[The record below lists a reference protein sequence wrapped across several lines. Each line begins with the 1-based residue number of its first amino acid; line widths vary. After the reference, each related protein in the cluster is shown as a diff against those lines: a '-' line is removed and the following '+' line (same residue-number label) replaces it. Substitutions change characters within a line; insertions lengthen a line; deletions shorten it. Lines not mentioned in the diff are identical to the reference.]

1 LVRPEGKTSEIDSDP
16 FPHKPCA
23 EVPRLDRLRPGWT
36 AAALATRAGS
46 ALTKPDTAMK
56 SYEVC
61 QCGAPLELREQ
72 ATPEPTG
79 SEVLLRVLAAGVCH
93 SDIHFWEGVYDLG
106 GGKQLKLTD
115 RGMTLPL
122 TMGHETVGEVVA
134 FGPEVNRLKTGD
146 RRLVFPWIGCGECKV
161 CQRGEEQ
168 LCLKPRFLG
177 VFRPGG
183 YSDYI
188 MVPHP
193 RYLLDI
199 GDMPAEQAAPLA
211 CSGVTAYGAL
221 RKVGGALQTEPLLI
235 IGAGGLGLMC
245 LAILKSL
252 GGHGAI
258 VLDIDAAKRE
268 AAKEA
273 GALAVIDANAP
284 DVVKQVQDA
293 AGGGVWAAV
302 DFVGAG
308 STVRVGID
316 CLTKGGKLI
325 VVGLFGGEVTIP
337 TLYIPAKAMTL
348 QGSYTGSLAE
358 LAELLDLVRHVP
370 LPLIPVQRRPLDEA
384 YAALTD
390 LKEGKVIGR
399 VVLAPPD

>member
-1 LVRPEGKTSEIDSDP
+1 
-16 FPHKPCA
+16 
-23 EVPRLDRLRPGWT
+23 
-36 AAALATRAGS
+36 
-46 ALTKPDTAMK
+46 M
-56 SYEVC
+56 
-61 QCGAPLELREQ
+61 
-72 ATPEPTG
+72 
-79 SEVLLRVLAAGVCH
+79 LLRVLAAGVCH
-93 SDIHFWEGVYDLG
+93 SDLHFWEGVYDLG

-134 FGPEVNRLKTGD
+134 FGPDVKGVKVGD

-183 YSDYI
+183 YSDHI

-199 GDMPAEQAAPLA
+199 GDMPPEQAAPLA

-221 RKVGGALQTEPLLI
+221 RKIGGALQTEPLVI

-284 DVVKQVQDA
+284 DAVKQIQDA
-293 AGGGVWAAV
+293 AGGGVWSAV

-308 STVRVGID
+308 STVRLGID
-316 CLTKGGKLI
+316 CLAKGGKLI

-337 TLYIPAKAMTL
+337 TLVSCRP
-348 QGSYTGSLAE
+348 
-358 LAELLDLVRHVP
+358 
-370 LPLIPVQRRPLDEA
+370 RR
-384 YAALTD
+384 
-390 LKEGKVIGR
+390 
-399 VVLAPPD
+399 

>member
-1 LVRPEGKTSEIDSDP
+1 MTR
-16 FPHKPCA
+16 
-23 EVPRLDRLRPGWT
+23 T
-36 AAALATRAGS
+36 AGALADGRRRGHDE
-46 ALTKPDTAMK
+46 PDNAMK
-56 SYEVC
+56 SYDVC

-72 ATPEPTG
+72 ATPEPAG

-93 SDIHFWEGVYDLG
+93 SDLHFWEGAYDLG
-106 GGKQLKLTD
+106 GGKQLKLSE

-134 FGPEVNRLKTGD
+134 LGPEANRIKIGD
-146 RRLVFPWIGCGECKV
+146 RRLVYPWIGCGECKV

-183 YSDYI
+183 YSDHI
-188 MVPHP
+188 LVPHS
-193 RYLLDI
+193 RYLVDI
-199 GDMPAEQAAPLA
+199 GDLPPEQAAPLA

-221 RKVGGALQTEPLLI
+221 RKLGGVLQTEPIVI

-245 LAILKSL
+245 LAILKAL

-258 VLDIDAAKRE
+258 VLDIDPAKRE
-268 AAKEA
+268 AATEA

-284 DVVKQVQDA
+284 DVVTQITA
-293 AGGGVWAAV
+293 AANGGVWAAV

-308 STVRVGID
+308 STVRTGID
-316 CLTKGGKLI
+316 SLTKGGKLI
-325 VVGLFGGEVTIP
+325 VVGLFGGEITLP

-358 LAELLDLVRHVP
+358 LNELLDLVRRAP
-370 LPLIPVQRRPLDEA
+370 LPLIPVRRRPLQEA

-399 VVLAPPD
+399 VVLAPAD